1 MLGEIPCDHDSATAD
16 SSTSSLPI
24 TFEHLFRQQWA
35 HRLAKFDDVVSQ
47 IHSQEKLFEEVL
59 VCGNLF
65 AICKKLENL
74 LRTSSGLSE
83 NIKQVHEEEEEKK
96 LTLSTPTPVTIASVP
111 GAGTPIDPPFLSP
124 PREAMP
130 SAAPA
135 AAVKLT
141 EVEPIAQRVK
151 GNENDVTQLET
162 GRLDDDGDDD
172 DDELLPGSNDIFT
185 KEQQQRQI
193 QSLPKELKSN
203 STTISIRK
211 ASRTQPPQGRGRR
224 VLNSSLKKSQS
235 LAIQSSSNDQQGTG
249 TQQRKITDVFH
260 NIADLFPAVQTLF
273 RKIQKSGYVP
283 SFPRL
288 APPSSLSPSHVS
300 HLFIS
305 VELNQEIMKRLHEL

>member
-96 LTLSTPTPVTIASVP
+96 LTLPTPTPVTITSAP
-111 GAGTPIDPPFLSP
+111 GAGGTPIDPLFLSP

-135 AAVKLT
+135 PAAVKLT
-141 EVEPIAQRVK
+141 EEEPIAQRVK

-185 KEQQQRQI
+185 KGQQQRQI

-235 LAIQSSSNDQQGTG
+235 LAIQGSSNDQQGTG
-249 TQQRKITDVFH
+249 TQPRKITDVFH

-288 APPSSLSPSHVS
+288 LLPLSHVS

-305 VELNQEIMKRLHEL
+305 VEPNQEIMKRLHEL